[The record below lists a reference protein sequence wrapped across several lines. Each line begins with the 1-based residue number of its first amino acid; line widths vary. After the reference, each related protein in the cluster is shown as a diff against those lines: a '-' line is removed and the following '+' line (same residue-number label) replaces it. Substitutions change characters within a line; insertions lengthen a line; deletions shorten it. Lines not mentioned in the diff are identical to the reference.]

1 MMPPRTI
8 KNFCGFRGLWLG
20 PSNAAATM
28 LAGTLERL
36 GATFEL
42 RTEMAPDDVSLD
54 RDILFIDGDNAFDPA
69 SLCLPGQ
76 QQPRVPVIGVVGSE
90 APSRLKAL
98 YDVGA
103 TALLRKPIHPSTVY
117 SALFLATNNHAR
129 LTRLAHRI
137 AEQDRRHG
145 GRRFVIKAVVKLV
158 QEQGLCDEQAFALLR
173 RESMRLRI
181 GIEDYAQSLCSN
193 TSHQE
198 NLHDSNQD
206 DSHQN
211 QPTRDRR
218 DADGECDDTDDRP
231 GGRPDQTRRA

>member
-1 MMPPRTI
+1 MTAPRTI

-20 PSNAAATM
+20 QPNAAATM
-28 LAGTLERL
+28 LAATLDRL
-36 GATFEL
+36 GAAFEVRAEL
-42 RTEMAPDDVSLD
+42 TLDDLSIE
-54 RDILFIDGDNAFDPA
+54 RDILFIDGDSPFDPA
-69 SLCLPGQ
+69 SLCAPGQ
-76 QQPRVPVIGVVGSE
+76 QQASVPVIGVVGSE

-98 YDVGA
+98 LDVGA

-129 LTRLAHRI
+129 LTRLTQRI

-181 GIEDYAQSLCSN
+181 GIEDYAKNLCLTIN
-193 TSHQE
+193 QQE
-198 NLHDSNQD
+198 SLHDPIQEEFA
-206 DSHQN
+206 
-211 QPTRDRR
+211 RDRR
-218 DADGECDDTDDRP
+218 DADGDGNDADAGA

>member
-1 MMPPRTI
+1 MIPPRTI

-20 PSNAAATM
+20 PPGAAATM
-28 LAGTLERL
+28 LSGTMERL
-36 GATFEL
+36 GATFEIREEL
-42 RTEMAPDDVSLD
+42 VLD
-54 RDILFIDGDNAFDPA
+54 ELSVERDICFIDGDSLFDPA
-69 SLCLPGQ
+69 SLCAPGQ
-76 QQPRVPVIGVVGSE
+76 PPRIPVIGVVGSE

-98 YDVGA
+98 SDVGA

-129 LTRLAHRI
+129 LVRLAHRI

-181 GIEDYAQSLCSN
+181 GIEEYAKNFCSN
-193 TSHQE
+193 ASQQE
-198 NLHDSNQD
+198 SQNDT
-206 DSHQN
+206 HQN
-211 QPTRDRR
+211 ETTRDRR
-218 DADGECDDTDDRP
+218 DADGHRDHADDRP